1 MMKRIVSISLGSS
14 NRNHQVVTR
23 FGGEEVSIKR
33 IGTDGNV
40 KMLIEYLKELD
51 GKVDA
56 FGLGGTDLYI
66 YAGEKQY
73 TFRESKK
80 IVKVVKNTPIV
91 DGSGLKNT
99 LEEKVIYK
107 LQAEKIIDFEN
118 LSVLLVC
125 GVDRFG
131 MARSLAKVSK
141 KIVFGDLLYG
151 LSLPIPIHHLTVLNF
166 AAKFTLPIITQ
177 IPIRYLYP
185 TGKAQEQIKPHY
197 TKYFLDADII
207 AGDFHIIK
215 RNLPEKLEGKIII
228 TNTVTKE
235 DEFLLRTL
243 GVKLLITTTPLLEG
257 RSFGTNVIEAV
268 LVALANKGGKV
279 NQHDYKWLIEKYGLE
294 PRIQF
299 F

>member
-1 MMKRIVSISLGSS
+1 MKRIVSISLGSS
-14 NRNHQVVTR
+14 TRDHQVVTH
-23 FGGEEVSIKR
+23 FAGEEVSIKR

-40 KMLIEYLKELD
+40 QVLRQHLQELD

-66 YAGEKQY
+66 YAGDKQY
-73 TFRESKK
+73 TFKESKK
-80 IVKVVKNTPIV
+80 LLQIVKKTPIV

-107 LQAEKIIDFEN
+107 LQDNKVINFQN

-131 MARSLAKVSK
+131 MARSLSK
-141 KIVFGDLLYG
+141 ISKNIVFGDLLYG
-151 LSLPIPIHHLTVLNF
+151 LSIPIPIHHLTVLNF
-166 AAKFTLPIITQ
+166 AAKLILPIITQ
-177 IPIRYLYP
+177 VPIRYLYP
-185 TGKAQEQIKPHY
+185 TGKAQEQMNPHY
-197 TKYFLDADII
+197 TKYFLDADVI

-215 RNLPEKLEGKIII
+215 RNLPPKLEGKIII

-243 GVKLLITTTPLLEG
+243 GIKLLITTTPLLEG

-268 LVALANKGGKV
+268 LVALANKGGAMKQ
-279 NQHDYKWLIEKYGLE
+279 NDYEWLIQKYGLK